1 MHRIHAEIWYP
12 GSVPG
17 GGIRGV
23 KDWDD
28 YRYFLAVAETGSV
41 SAAARVLGASQPTV
55 GRRIGELERRTN
67 ARLFHR
73 GPSGCVLTELG
84 EQVAERVRAIEREA
98 RWIEQKVHYADTSA
112 EGRVTLTT
120 TEDMGCFCLTPLLG
134 DFHRA
139 HPEIDLDMVITYQPM
154 DLLVG
159 EADIA
164 LRVGNPRSEQLV
176 GRRIADVRFHL
187 YASETYLQHHGVPR
201 TVADLG
207 RHHMIDSVRQLNA
220 FPQVDWLRRNAEG
233 ARVAFTGDNIMVQLS
248 ALQAGLGIMPLPTYM
263 VRGKPDIRRLLPD
276 EFELLL
282 DVWLLTPKDLNKLP
296 RVRAVLDFLA
306 ARLAPYVDDR
316 AA

>member
-1 MHRIHAEIWYP
+1 
-12 GSVPG
+12 
-17 GGIRGV
+17 V

-28 YRYFLAVAETGSV
+28 YRYFLAVAEAGSV
-41 SAAARVLGASQPTV
+41 SAAARALGASQPTV
-55 GRRIGELERRTN
+55 GRRIDELERRTN

-84 EQVAERVRAIEREA
+84 EQIAERARIIEREA

-120 TEDMGCFCLTPLLG
+120 TEDMSFFCLTPLLG

-139 HPEIDLDMVITYQPM
+139 HPEIDLDMIVTYQAM
-154 DLLVG
+154 DLLSG

-164 LRVGNPRSEQLV
+164 LRVGDPRSEQLV
-176 GRRIADVRFHL
+176 GRRVAGARFHL
-187 YASETYLQHHGVPR
+187 YASETYLQHHGVPY
-201 TVADLG
+201 TIAELG
-207 RHHMIDSVRQLNA
+207 QHHVIDSVRQLNA
-220 FPQVDWLRRNAEG
+220 FPQVDWLRRNADG

-248 ALQAGLGIMPLPTYM
+248 ALQAGLGIMSLPSYM
-263 VRGKPDIRRLLPD
+263 VRDRPDIRRLLPE
-276 EFELLL
+276 EFELTL

-306 ARLAPYVDDR
+306 ARLAPIIDER

>member
-1 MHRIHAEIWYP
+1 M
-12 GSVPG
+12 
-17 GGIRGV
+17 

-41 SAAARVLGASQPTV
+41 SAAARALGASQPTV

-73 GPSGCVLTELG
+73 GPAGCVLTELG
-84 EQVAERVRAIEREA
+84 EQVRERVRVIEREA
-98 RWIEQKVHYADTSA
+98 RWIEQKVHYADTA
-112 EGRVTLTT
+112 PQGRVTLTT

-139 HPEIDLDMVITYQPM
+139 HPEIDLDMVVTYQAM

-159 EADIA
+159 DADIA
-164 LRVGNPRSEQLV
+164 LRVGDPRSEQLV
-176 GRRIADVRFHL
+176 GRRIASARFHL
-187 YASETYLQHHGVPR
+187 YASESYLQHNGVPR
-201 TVADLG
+201 SVEDLR
-207 RHHMIDSVRQLNA
+207 RHNVIDSVRQLNA
-220 FPQVDWLRRNAEG
+220 FPQVDWLRRHADG

-248 ALQAGLGIMPLPTYM
+248 ALGAGLGVMALPSYM
-263 VRGKPDIRRLLPD
+263 VRDRQDLRRLLTD
-276 EFELLL
+276 EFELAL

-306 ARLAPYVDDR
+306 ARLAPYVDE
-316 AA
+316 AAA